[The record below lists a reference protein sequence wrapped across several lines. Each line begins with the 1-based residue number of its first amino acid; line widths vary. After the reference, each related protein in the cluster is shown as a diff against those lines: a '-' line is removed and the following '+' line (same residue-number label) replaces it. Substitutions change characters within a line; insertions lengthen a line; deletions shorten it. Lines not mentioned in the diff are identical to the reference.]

1 MKQHPR
7 WIAGLCF
14 WLGLWNHEWNIF
26 LCKYPDSLGPG
37 TVGIHGAPPQF
48 FLNSA
53 FRILVITLLHVFW
66 GTVSSDGFAE
76 KTWYHFLKAPS
87 SAGVSLDHHKS
98 PLRLNLKSAY
108 IIMILMGIRAFFVFG
123 GSWQSLTL
131 CLLCQDKDLLLFN
144 QHSDNL
150 WEPAL
155 TKQ

>member
-1 MKQHPR
+1 MKQHPQ

-37 TVGIHGAPPQF
+37 TVGIHGDPPQF

-53 FRILVITLLHVFW
+53 FRILVITLLHMFW
-66 GTVSSDGFAE
+66 GTVSFNGLRRKRGTIFFSS
-76 KTWYHFLKAPS
+76 FLCWCQPGPS
-87 SAGVSLDHHKS
+87 WIPMMIKSEVSIHNHDSYGH
-98 PLRLNLKSAY
+98 P
-108 IIMILMGIRAFFVFG
+108 GIHCLW
-123 GSWQSLTL
+123 SSCQSLTL

-144 QHSDNL
+144 QHSDNP